1 MVVFQGR
8 VWVLRDQHGLID
20 DIDTDQI
27 YHNSYLAVTDMSEM
41 GKYALG
47 NLRGWEHF
55 AGEAKNGDIVMA
67 GKNFGAG
74 SSRQHAVD
82 CFISLGISCIL
93 ARSYAPIYR
102 RNAINS
108 GFPVLQMREIDLEA
122 IETGDVICVDTDACT
137 ILRSGEIIGR
147 IVPMSQVQ
155 REIYEAGNIFLY
167 AKRMEGQK

>member
-108 GFPVLQMREIDLEA
+108 GFPVLQMREIDLEPN
-122 IETGDVICVDTDACT
+122 DSCT
-137 ILRSGEIIGR
+137 MSDGISAPPRMPRSMR
-147 IVPMSQVQ
+147 WSS
-155 REIYEAGNIFLY
+155 RESTSTAQPATVN
-167 AKRMEGQK
+167 